1 MEWLAFGCNV
11 FNAIVPFYGNVNAT
25 PEYLANT
32 TLEPTT
38 ESFYWVN
45 RIIATICD
53 PHFGETKSTVET
65 YQEDVLATGNA
76 LLKKYD
82 EAFLADKSKIADVA
96 AFLQA
101 ANTEMADYLKQRT
114 TKYLD
119 DVLFTAS
126 ALMKN
131 TFARS
136 DAR

>member
-1 MEWLAFGCNV
+1 MRERLLIRTAV
-11 FNAIVPFYGNVNAT
+11 TV
-25 PEYLANT
+25 
-32 TLEPTT
+32 TL
-38 ESFYWVN
+38 
-45 RIIATICD
+45 
-53 PHFGETKSTVET
+53 
-65 YQEDVLATGNA
+65 
-76 LLKKYD
+76 
-82 EAFLADKSKIADVA
+82 LADKSKIADVA